1 MKQATPL
8 GVLLLSVVKP
18 TAWRIESRWEATGER
33 LRYCAM
39 RTRRAMGLVLLTP
52 LILNTAWRHI
62 PSKRLV
68 VPQPARRLPVGIRYG
83 LIYKSGRR
91 IGFACRWRFACK
103 SGRRIGFACRWRFA
117 CKSGRRFGF
126 NHPQAVGMNL
136 VPPASL
142 VAALNSEAAIDLA
155 DKVRKGFA

>member
-103 SGRRIGFACRWRFA
+103 SGRR
-117 CKSGRRFGF
+117 FGF